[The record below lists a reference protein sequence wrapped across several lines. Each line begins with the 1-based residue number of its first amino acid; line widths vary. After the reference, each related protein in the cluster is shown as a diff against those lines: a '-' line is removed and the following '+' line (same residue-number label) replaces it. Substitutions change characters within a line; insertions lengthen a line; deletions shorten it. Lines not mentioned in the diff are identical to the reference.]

1 MASPTIISKKPSVE
15 ADDTAGPIL
24 GVDPGKLIDQVPAGV
39 DYKQL
44 MANDAFMHEMVAI
57 LLHPLDQHQA
67 EPAVPVAVNGDR
79 AYLTPG
85 VVTRVRRYHV
95 AQLLKARPD
104 YVAHVGGEVNSPES
118 SHNRMTQQSTSR
130 YNFDVIEDTQRGIA
144 WLKELRRHYT
154 RR

>member
-1 MASPTIISKKPSVE
+1 MTTIISRKPSAD
-15 ADDTAGPIL
+15 ADDTPGPV
-24 GVDPGKLIDQVPAGV
+24 VDLAPGSLIDEVPTGT

-44 MANDAFMHEMVAI
+44 MADTAFMHESVAI
-57 LLHPLDQHQA
+57 LLHPLGQQEA
-67 EPAVPVAVNGDR
+67 EPAVPVGVNGDR

-85 VVTRVRRYHV
+85 VISRVRRYHV

-104 YVAHVGGEVNSPES
+104 YISHVGGEIGGPED
-118 SHNRMTQQSTSR
+118 SHNRFLRQSTSR
-130 YNFDVIEDTQRGIA
+130 YNFDVVEDTPRGIA

>member
-1 MASPTIISKKPSVE
+1 MVSPTIISKKPSVE
-15 ADDTAGPIL
+15 ADDTPGPII
-24 GVDPGKLIDQVPAGV
+24 DIAPERLIDEVPAGA

-44 MANDAFMHEMVAI
+44 MADAKFMFEPVVI
-57 LLHPLDQHQA
+57 LLHSLGQQEA
-67 EPAVPVAVNGDR
+67 EPAVPIGVNGDR

-85 VVTRVRRYHV
+85 VPTRVKRYHV

-104 YVAHVGGEVNSPES
+104 YVSHVGGDVGSPEAN
-118 SHNRMTQQSTSR
+118 HNRFFQQSTSR
-130 YNFDVIEDTQRGIA
+130 YNFDVLEDTARGIT